1 MTKAKEESERIR
13 KKYATRGSRSQVR
26 QGFLVDNENA
36 EWLNQQP
43 NKGRYLNNLI
53 QADREKHEAGT

>member
-1 MTKAKEESERIR
+1 MTKAKEESDRIR
-13 KKYATRGSRSQVR
+13 KKYAPRGTRSQAR
-26 QGFLVDNENA
+26 QGFLVDKENA

-53 QADREKHEAGT
+53 RSDREKHEAGT